1 MIPAFNNCS
10 RAKNTLAHE
19 LLAAVA
25 PTMFQHVTVLVSFIF
40 AIALTHVFS
49 SASQLLLARDRV
61 RFSPLLTV
69 SMVNAA
75 LGVII
80 NWLGLWQLQNMKHWS
95 PAEVLLQ
102 LGWVIP
108 NYFSCSLVAMPYS
121 ETGLLD
127 MAVFF
132 ERQRR
137 FIFSATLTLWAMS
150 GLETYVDRYSFQG
163 WKPNDWIG
171 AELFGLPLGVC
182 ALLAGWAKPRWL
194 QWVGVGG
201 MFVQNIA
208 YFVFFT
214 LGS

>member
-1 MIPAFNNCS
+1 
-10 RAKNTLAHE
+10 
-19 LLAAVA
+19 
-25 PTMFQHVTVLVSFIF
+25 MFQHVSVLVSFIF

-61 RFSPLLTV
+61 RYSALLTV

-80 NWLGLWQLQNMKHWS
+80 NWLGLWELQNIKHWS
-95 PAEVLLQ
+95 LAEVLLQ

-121 ETGLLD
+121 EGGLLD
-127 MAVFF
+127 MPAFF

-137 FIFSATLTLWAMS
+137 VIFSATLTLSVMG
-150 GLETYVDRYSFQG
+150 GLATYADRNMPG

-171 AELFGLPLGVC
+171 AELVGLSLAVF
-182 ALLAGWAKPRWL
+182 AVLAGWAKPRWL

-201 MFVQNIA
+201 MLVQNIWF
-208 YFVFFT
+208 FVFYT
-214 LGS
+214 IGS